1 MVSSIF
7 YTSLN
12 GFIIQLIF
20 ISNNY
25 HYLILLLT
33 SRASTRFLSTGKMY
47 NAHNI
52 SIKRL
57 CAKKTVLV
65 DFLNFS
71 HSFHKM
77 FNTIS
82 TTEFKLHGFNFCIN
96 IFLTIT
102 TQGTCVLFFMKY
114 RQKRRKSVNE
124 ERKD

>member
-1 MVSSIF
+1 MHIMVSSIF

-33 SRASTRFLSTGKMY
+33 SRSRTRFLSTEKMY
-47 NAHNI
+47 KVHNI
-52 SIKRL
+52 SIKSF
-57 CAKKTVLV
+57 CAKKTVFV

-71 HSFHKM
+71 HSFHKIL
-77 FNTIS
+77 NTIN

-96 IFLTIT
+96 IFFSVT

-114 RQKRRKSVNE
+114 RRKCVNE
-124 ERKD
+124 ERK